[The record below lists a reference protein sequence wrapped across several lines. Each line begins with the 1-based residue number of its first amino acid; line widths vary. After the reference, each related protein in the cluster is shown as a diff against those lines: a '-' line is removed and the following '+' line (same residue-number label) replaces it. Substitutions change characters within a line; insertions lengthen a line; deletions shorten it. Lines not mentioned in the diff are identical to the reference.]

1 MGEKLEKARAYKA
14 AMRKWE
20 NSALTKEDIEGM
32 NREDKIYKQLA
43 REATEEWL
51 TERKMQREIDNPP
64 SLRSLPPAP

>member
-1 MGEKLEKARAYKA
+1 
-14 AMRKWE
+14 MRKWE
-20 NSALTKEDIEGM
+20 NSALTKEDIEEM

-43 REATEEWL
+43 KEATEEWL

>member
-1 MGEKLEKARAYKA
+1 
-14 AMRKWE
+14 MRKWE
-20 NSALTKEDIEGM
+20 NSVLTKEDIEEM

-43 REATEEWL
+43 KEATEEWL